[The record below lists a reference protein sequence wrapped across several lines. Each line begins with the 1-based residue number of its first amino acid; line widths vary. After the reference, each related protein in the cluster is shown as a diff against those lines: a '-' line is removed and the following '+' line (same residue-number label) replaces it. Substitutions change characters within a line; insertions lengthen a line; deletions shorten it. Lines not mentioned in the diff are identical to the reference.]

1 MKVAIV
7 EDELLAATYLKSL
20 LEKQSFISIK
30 EIVVLRSVQQ
40 SLNFFKDQSVDL
52 IFMDIHLGDGKSFEI
67 FEQLTITA
75 PIIFITAYDTY
86 ALKVFK
92 QFTIDYILK
101 PFEEAALHQALRK
114 FTSLALKLENTHTL
128 DSIVAINNASETGI
142 KNRFLVTH
150 GYKLKSI
157 ISSDIAYFEGSGK
170 HLFLYTRDGNS
181 YIYNDTIKDIIAKL
195 DETKFFKVNRKFI
208 VHIDSIGEIIKHSS
222 QRIELI
228 LTPTPVSNSPI
239 LVSKSQ
245 INELKIW
252 LNQ

>member
-20 LEKQSFISIK
+20 LEKQSYISIK

-40 SLNFFKDQSVDL
+40 SLNFFKDQNVDL
-52 IFMDIHLGDGKSFEI
+52 IFMDIHLGDGNSFEI

-101 PFEEAALHQALRK
+101 PFEEADLHQALKK
-114 FTSLALKLENTHTL
+114 FSSLALKLENTHTL
-128 DSIVAINNASETGI
+128 DSLAAINNLTDSGI

-157 ISSDIAYFEGSGK
+157 ISNDVAYFEGSGK

-181 YIYNDTIKDIIAKL
+181 YIYNDTIKDIIEKL

-208 VHIDSIGEIIKHSS
+208 VHIDSIREIIKHSS
-222 QRIELI
+222 QKIELL
-228 LTPTPVSNSPI
+228 LTPPPVSNSPI

-245 INELKIW
+245 INELKNW